1 MKKLFLLLAVVAL
14 GFTACDKENNQPD
27 TNIPKVGDLVTKD
40 GVKGVV
46 FYADDNVTKIVSV
59 EQTMLS
65 WCIVDGTEATGATD
79 TEDGAKNMATI
90 KSLTDWENRHPA
102 FKWCDDYGQG
112 WYLPAS
118 TELEQI
124 YLNREIINATLSV
137 NGFELLKTDVE
148 PGESSWYWS
157 STEKG
162 VGLVKGAIAR
172 PFAGGSP
179 IPSSKSAEMYI
190 RAVLAY

>member
-14 GFTACDKENNQPD
+14 GFTACDKENGNA
-27 TNIPKVGDLVTKD
+27 NIPKVGTLVTKD

-59 EQTMLS
+59 YQTKLS
-65 WCIVDGTEATGATD
+65 WSTELTVETGATD

-90 KSLTDWENRHPA
+90 KSLTDWENCYPA

-124 YLNREIINATLSV
+124 HVNREIINATLSV

-148 PGESSWYWS
+148 PENSWYWS

-162 VGLVKGAIAR
+162 TLVKGAIGR
-172 PFAGGSP
+172 PFAGAGNP
-179 IPSSKSAEMYI
+179 LPCSKDAEMYI